1 MSPPEPYISEAE
13 DQSAGRS
20 ATFIFLHG
28 FSDDA
33 EGIPLGLAQQFQFNH
48 KLPYLT
54 WLLPNAGRHPE
65 AMENAWYMPKA
76 LPNALK
82 PRVPGTEQEDESA
95 PDDEEGILAACDR
108 IDELV
113 RKELDRGVEKDRIV
127 VGGFSQ
133 GCAVSLVWGLVGKER
148 NNVAGMVPICG
159 YFPLADRI
167 GAIRKVRGYSGEPE
181 AETKKWMLGH
191 GDRDVLVPT
200 SLFKLEAEALG
211 KWVDMQRDVEGHLY
225 ERMGH
230 STSPALLRDLLAWL
244 SRVVPP

>member
-1 MSPPEPYISEAE
+1 
-13 DQSAGRS
+13 
-20 ATFIFLHG
+20 
-28 FSDDA
+28 
-33 EGIPLGLAQQFQFNH
+33 
-48 KLPYLT
+48 
-54 WLLPNAGRHPE
+54 
-65 AMENAWYMPKA
+65 MENAWYMPKA

-82 PRVPGTEQEDESA
+82 PRLPGHKQDEASA

-113 RKELDRGVEKDRIV
+113 RKELERGIEKERIV

-148 NNVAGMVPICG
+148 QNVAGLVTVCG

-167 GAIRKVRGYSGEPE
+167 ATIRKDRGYSEEPDKDGG
-181 AETKKWMLGH
+181 TKKWFLGH
-191 GDRDVLVPT
+191 GDRDALVPK
-200 SLFKLEAEALG
+200 SLFTRQKEDLG
-211 KWVDMQRDVEGHLY
+211 KWVDVERDVEAHLY

-230 STSPALLRDLLAWL
+230 STSPALLRDLLGWL